1 MSGSGDLYRELLQ
14 KPTEPGPSRARAV
27 ILAGGRGTRLAPYT
41 SILPKPLM
49 PIGDRAILELV
60 VDGLAASGVTD
71 ITLSVGHLAH
81 LIQAV
86 LDDGKRQG
94 VTITYVHEDKELGTA
109 GPLRLVGGLDETF
122 IVMNGDL
129 LTTLEYGHL
138 LEAHRS
144 SGNDLTIAAHRRS
157 IKIDYGVLHVDS
169 DGSNALLQ
177 SFDEKPE
184 LSALVSMGIYVM
196 EPSLLELIPEGVKF
210 DIPDLIR
217 EMLQRGMRIGTM
229 LHPGMW
235 FDIGRHEDY
244 EAAVAGWL
252 SSERGAGTVTQ
263 TVAAERVWG
272 HPDNDAPAA
281 SD

>member
-1 MSGSGDLYRELLQ
+1 VSRGADLYRELLQ
-14 KPTEPGPSRARAV
+14 KPPGSVPSRARAV

-60 VDGLAASGVTD
+60 VDGLAACDITD

-86 LDDGKRQG
+86 LEDGNRRG
-94 VTITYVHEDKELGTA
+94 VAIEYVHEDQELGTA
-109 GPLRLVGGLDETF
+109 GPLRLVDRLDETF
-122 IVMNGDL
+122 LVMNGDL
-129 LTTLEYGHL
+129 LTTLDYRAL
-138 LEAHRS
+138 LETHQS
-144 SGNDLTIAAHRRS
+144 LGNHLTIAAHRRS

-169 DGSNALLQ
+169 DDAQATLT

-184 LSALVSMGIYVM
+184 LSALVSMGIYAM
-196 EPSLLELIPEGVKF
+196 EPELLELIPRGVKF

-217 EMLQRGMRIGTM
+217 EMLERGMKVGTL

-252 SSERGAGTVTQ
+252 ASSDGTGTATQ
-263 TVAAERVWG
+263 TVSAEQVREHLG
-272 HPDNDAPAA
+272 NGA
-281 SD
+281 SRS